1 MSNGKIW
8 PLIYSLNIFT
18 CIVSSMLDNV
28 TTVLLMTPV
37 SVRFVASYCIFVL
50 LIHSF
55 TFRLCQVM
63 ELDPVPVI
71 IGIIVHSNIGGAL
84 TPIGDPISII
94 ISTNSVIAKNVSCL
108 YDSSTLLIDC
118 IF

>member
-1 MSNGKIW
+1 
-8 PLIYSLNIFT
+8 
-18 CIVSSMLDNV
+18 MLDNV

-37 SVRFVASYCIFVL
+37 SVRYGFVL
-50 LIHSF
+50 HRCPFLNSI
-55 TFRLCQVM
+55 FRLCEVM

-94 ISTNSVIAKNVSCL
+94 ISTNSVIARNVSYCCDFKFH
-108 YDSSTLLIDC
+108 Y
-118 IF
+118 